1 MKIKANAKINLALD
15 VIGKRDD
22 GYHSVSMLMQ
32 EVTLC
37 DNIEIIPNDSAI
49 VDMKLIN
56 SNLPC
61 DDKNIAIRAAKLFF
75 KNAGING
82 GCTIILE
89 KNIPVCAGLGGGS
102 SDAAAVLKALNE
114 LYGFPLSKDKLLSLA
129 LSLGADVPFFIIGAA
144 ARAEGIGEVL
154 TPVSS
159 KLGGWVCII
168 KPDIDISTPLA
179 YKAIDS
185 LTYPHPDIDKVID
198 AAIEGNRE
206 EFINNAANVF
216 EYVCCPIHPEIDCL
230 KKHLIENGAFFAMM
244 SGSGP
249 SVFGLFENKADA
261 ERAFNSYKGS
271 FQGGGVCSLVE

>member
-1 MKIKANAKINLALD
+1 MKIKANAKVNLALD
-15 VIGKRDD
+15 VTGKRDD

-32 EVTLC
+32 EVSLC
-37 DNIEIIPNDSAI
+37 DNIEIIPNDSQI
-49 VDMKLIN
+49 VDMKVIN
-56 SNLPC
+56 SDLPC
-61 DDKNIAIRAAKLFF
+61 DDGNIAIRAAKLFF
-75 KNAGING
+75 EKAGING

-114 LYGFPLSKDKLLSLA
+114 LYGFPLSKDKLLSSA
-129 LSLGADVPFFIIGAA
+129 LSLGADVPFFIIGGT

-154 TPVSS
+154 IPVSS
-159 KLGGWVCII
+159 KLDGWVCII

-185 LTYPHPDIDKVID
+185 LTYPHPDINKVID
-198 AAIEGNRE
+198 AVTKGNRE
-206 EFINNAANVF
+206 EYVNNAGNVF
-216 EYVCCPIHPEIDCL
+216 ECLCCPIHSEIDCL

-249 SVFGLFENKADA
+249 SVFGLFETKADA

-271 FQGGGVCSLVE
+271 FQGGGVCNLIK